1 MITPDEIAAANKT
14 SRSSKAIGGK
24 AITPKAV
31 RQYIDT
37 FLNTDCT
44 ILDFGAGKSAAH
56 ARAFVEDGFNCLAH
70 EFGDNIDPRYH
81 SEHALENKYDIV
93 YASNVLNVHISVHNL
108 SITLDTIKSVMK
120 VDGVF
125 IANYPLEPRKM
136 RMRAFEMYEYLL
148 TQFSN
153 VIQIGGTKQA
163 PIWRMLK

>member
-70 EFGDNIDPRYH
+70 EFGDNVDPRYH
-81 SEHALENKYDIV
+81 SEQALQNKYDIV
-93 YASNVLNVHISVHNL
+93 YASNVLNVHVSLHNL
-108 SITLDTIKSVMK
+108 LETLDTVKSVMK
-120 VDGVF
+120 DDGVF
-125 IANYPLEPRKM
+125 IANFPLEPRKM
-136 RMRAFEMYEYLL
+136 NLRWYQMHAILMS
-148 TQFSN
+148 QFGS
-153 VIQIGGTKQA
+153 ILHIGGTKQA
-163 PIWRMLK
+163 PIWRMFK

>member
-70 EFGDNIDPRYH
+70 EFGDNVDPRYH
-81 SEHALENKYDIV
+81 CEHALENKYDIV
-93 YASNVLNVHISVHNL
+93 YASNVLNVHTSLHNL
-108 SITLDTIKSVMK
+108 LETLDTVKSVMK
-120 VDGVF
+120 DDGVF
-125 IANYPLEPRKM
+125 IANFPLEPRKM
-136 RMRAFEMYEYLL
+136 NMRWYQMHAILMS
-148 TQFSN
+148 QFSS
-153 VIQIGGTKQA
+153 VLHIGGTKQA